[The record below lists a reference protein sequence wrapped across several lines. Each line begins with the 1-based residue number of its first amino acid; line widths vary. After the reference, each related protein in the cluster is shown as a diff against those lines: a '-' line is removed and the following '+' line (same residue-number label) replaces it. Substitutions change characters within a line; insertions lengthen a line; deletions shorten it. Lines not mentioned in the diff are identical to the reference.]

1 MAPTSPSQS
10 RLQRHPLAFNARRLG
25 LLPASLLL
33 VGALLAGC
41 SGDKEEAGQ
50 GSAAGASQAAQVDVV
65 TVTAQE
71 VPLTTELPGRTRAY
85 QIAEVRPQVGGI
97 IESRDFTEG
106 SDVEEGQVLY
116 HIDSRT
122 YRADVES
129 AKASL
134 ARAEASLNTSSLKAK
149 RYKNLVARKMVSQ
162 QDYDDAVATVG
173 EDRADVASAKA
184 AVSSAQINL
193 DYTKV
198 TSPISGRI
206 GKSSVTKGALVTA
219 SQETSLATVQQ
230 LDPIYVDLTQSATE
244 VLRLKRELGEN
255 RDAATAPVQTEV
267 ELVMED
273 GSVYG
278 AKGKLQFADVT
289 VDQGTGM
296 VTLRALFPN
305 EDELLLPGM
314 FVRARL
320 TEAVAK
326 DAILIPQKAVSR
338 DSTGQASVMTV
349 NAENKVEA
357 KQVVIGQAI
366 DNQWLVTSGLDSND
380 KVIVSGLQKIKPGAT
395 VEIASDETGT
405 DQNAA
410 SQSRTAASSDS
421 SESEQAKTG
430 DSQ

>member
-50 GSAAGASQAAQVDVV
+50 GPAAGASQAAQVDVV
-65 TVTAQE
+65 TVTAQD

-134 ARAEASLNTSSLKAK
+134 AHAEASLNTSSLQAK
-149 RYKNLVARKMVSQ
+149 RYKQLVARKMVSQ

-230 LDPIYVDLTQSATE
+230 LDPIYVDMTQSATDIMK
-244 VLRLKRELGEN
+244 LKRELSKNGK
-255 RDAATAPVQTEV
+255 ASSAPSKVKV
-267 ELVMED
+267 ELVLDD
-273 GSVYG
+273 GNVFEQEG
-278 AKGKLQFADVT
+278 ELQFTDVS

-305 EDELLLPGM
+305 PDELLLPGM
-314 FVRARL
+314 FVTARL
-320 TEAVAK
+320 VETVAH
-326 DAILIPQKAVSR
+326 DAILVPQKAVSR
-338 DSTGQASVMTV
+338 DTDGNATAMVV
-349 NAENKVEA
+349 NAEGKVEA
-357 KQVVIGQAI
+357 RVLQIEQSYE
-366 DNQWLVTSGLDSND
+366 NQWLVTGGLKSGEQ
-380 KVIVSGLQKIKPGAT
+380 VITSGLQKIKVGSP
-395 VEIASDETGT
+395 VEIANDE
-405 DQNAA
+405 AVA
-410 SQSRTAASSDS
+410 SATEDDEAGNTQ
-421 SESEQAKTG
+421 
-430 DSQ
+430 

>member
-65 TVTAQE
+65 TVTAQD
-71 VPLTTELPGRTRAY
+71 VPLTSELPGRTRAY

-134 ARAEASLNTSSLKAK
+134 ARAEASLNTSSLQAK
-149 RYKNLVARKMVSQ
+149 RYKQLVARKMVSQ

-230 LDPIYVDLTQSATE
+230 LDPIYVDMTQSATE
-244 VLRLKRELGEN
+244 IMKLKRELSKNGK
-255 RDAATAPVQTEV
+255 ASSAPSKVKV
-267 ELVMED
+267 ELVLDD
-273 GSVYG
+273 GNVFEQEG
-278 AKGKLQFADVT
+278 ELQFTDVS

-305 EDELLLPGM
+305 PDELLLPGM
-314 FVRARL
+314 FVTARL
-320 TEAVAK
+320 VETVAH
-326 DAILIPQKAVSR
+326 DAILVPQKAVSR
-338 DSTGQASVMTV
+338 DTDGNATAMVV
-349 NAENKVEA
+349 NAEGKVEA
-357 KQVVIGQAI
+357 RVLQIEQSYE
-366 DNQWLVTSGLDSND
+366 NQWLVTGGLKSGEQ
-380 KVIVSGLQKIKPGAT
+380 VITSGLQKIKVGSP
-395 VEIASDETGT
+395 VEIANDE
-405 DQNAA
+405 AVA
-410 SQSRTAASSDS
+410 SATEDDEAGNTQ
-421 SESEQAKTG
+421 
-430 DSQ
+430 

>member
-1 MAPTSPSQS
+1 MASTSPSQS

-50 GSAAGASQAAQVDVV
+50 GPAAGASQAAQVDVV
-65 TVTAQE
+65 TVTAQD

-134 ARAEASLNTSSLKAK
+134 ARAEASLNTSSLQAK
-149 RYKNLVARKMVSQ
+149 RYKQLVARKMVSQ

-230 LDPIYVDLTQSATE
+230 LDPIYVDMTQSATDIMK
-244 VLRLKRELGEN
+244 LKRELSKNGK
-255 RDAATAPVQTEV
+255 ASSAPSKVKV
-267 ELVMED
+267 ELVLDD
-273 GSVYG
+273 GNVFEQEG
-278 AKGKLQFADVT
+278 ELQFTDVS

-305 EDELLLPGM
+305 PDELLLPGM
-314 FVRARL
+314 FVTARL
-320 TEAVAK
+320 VETVAH
-326 DAILIPQKAVSR
+326 DAILVPQKAVSR
-338 DSTGQASVMTV
+338 DTDGNATAMVV
-349 NAENKVEA
+349 NAEGKVEA
-357 KQVVIGQAI
+357 RVLQIEQSYE
-366 DNQWLVTSGLDSND
+366 NQWLVTGGLKSGEQ
-380 KVIVSGLQKIKPGAT
+380 VITSGLQKIKVGSP
-395 VEIASDETGT
+395 VEIANDE
-405 DQNAA
+405 AVA
-410 SQSRTAASSDS
+410 SATEDDEAGNTQ
-421 SESEQAKTG
+421 
-430 DSQ
+430 

>member
-65 TVTAQE
+65 TVTAQD
-71 VPLTTELPGRTRAY
+71 VPLTSELPGRTRAY

-134 ARAEASLNTSSLKAK
+134 ARAEASLNTSSLQAK
-149 RYKNLVARKMVSQ
+149 RYKQLVARKMVSQ

-230 LDPIYVDLTQSATE
+230 LDPIYVDMTQSATE
-244 VLRLKRELGEN
+244 IMKLKRELSKNGK
-255 RDAATAPVQTEV
+255 ASSAPSKVKV
-267 ELVMED
+267 ELVLDD
-273 GSVYG
+273 GNVFEQEG
-278 AKGKLQFADVT
+278 ELQFTDVS

-305 EDELLLPGM
+305 PDELLLPGM
-314 FVRARL
+314 FVTARL
-320 TEAVAK
+320 VETVAH
-326 DAILIPQKAVSR
+326 DAILVPQKAVSR
-338 DSTGQASVMTV
+338 DTDGNATAMVV
-349 NAENKVEA
+349 NAEGKVEA
-357 KQVVIGQAI
+357 RVLQIEQSYE
-366 DNQWLVTSGLDSND
+366 NQWLVTGGLKSGEQ
-380 KVIVSGLQKIKPGAT
+380 VITSGLQKIKVGAP
-395 VEIASDETGT
+395 VEIANDE
-405 DQNAA
+405 AVA
-410 SQSRTAASSDS
+410 SATEDDEAGNTQ
-421 SESEQAKTG
+421 
-430 DSQ
+430 